1 MQKLA
6 TSLTLLL
13 LVSTTVF
20 AQYDFGPAGL
30 SRARRATYTYN
41 GASYTYPYYR
51 NGATFS
57 APTNGYN
64 NNGQYYYNSANTQTY
79 TGTSGQTFNC
89 HGGYTYGG
97 VYYPY
102 CGF

>member
-1 MQKLA
+1 MKPCALLA
-6 TSLTLLL
+6 IVFLQL
-13 LVSTTVF
+13 LVIVS
-20 AQYDFGPAGL
+20 AQWDFPI
-30 SRARRATYTYN
+30 SRAKRATYTYN

-64 NNGQYYYNSANTQTY
+64 NNGQYYYNAANTQTY
-79 TGTSGQTFNC
+79 TGNGQTFTC
-89 HGGYTYGG
+89 HGGYTYNG